1 MSNTKDNR
9 RVQYTKAELK
19 RSLLTLL
26 RAKPIGKITVKE
38 ICETA
43 DLNRGTFYAYYS
55 SPEMLLEEIEDEFYL
70 DILNSVSAFRRP
82 DDVVTIFT
90 QALTALKER
99 QELSEVLAG
108 TFADG
113 AFIEKLVDVARALC
127 MRIWV
132 RLSPHVPQK
141 TLGMMYDFCSWGCA
155 QVIEKW
161 VQNGMKE
168 EPEEVAEFLR
178 RICDYGIV
186 PILGTEKKKRK

>member
-9 RVQYTKAELK
+9 RVQYTKSELK

-26 RAKPIGKITVKE
+26 RSKPISKITVKE

-43 DLNRGTFYAYYS
+43 DLNRGTFYAYYA
-55 SPEMLLEEIEDEFYL
+55 SPEMLLAEIEDEFYL
-70 DILNSVSAFRRP
+70 DILNSVTAFRRP

-108 TFADG
+108 KYADG
-113 AFIEKLVDVARALC
+113 AFIEKLVDVARAMC

-132 RLSPHVPQK
+132 RLSTGVPTA
-141 TLGMMYDFCSWGCA
+141 TLEMMYDFCSWGCA

-161 VQNGMKE
+161 VQDGMQE
-168 EPEEVAEFLR
+168 EPEEIAKFLR
-178 RICDYGIV
+178 TICDYGIV
-186 PILGTEKKKRK
+186 PILGTEKKK